1 MPLTIVLP
9 PRHCETKIVTS
20 LENIRHR
27 YVPRRWSG
35 NVMSFPVPTY
45 SLALASAAAGSYG
58 DARQTGW
65 RFPIEIDASL
75 AYADISDNDYAF
87 RGITSGGI
95 GVGIPA
101 AIAQAYAFA
110 DESKDMLKI
119 RLLDIPSIYSLS
131 VWLHYGKNDW
141 FFEVNRNGDFPEPNP
156 AVAFAAVIAEK
167 AQSSPADLSFARD
180 EDEGPAVPSP

>member
-9 PRHCETKIVTS
+9 PRHCETKIVS
-20 LENIRHR
+20 ALENIRHR
-27 YVPRRWSG
+27 YISRRWSHD
-35 NVMSFPVPTY
+35 VMSFPIPTY

-58 DARQTGW
+58 DAWQTGW

-75 AYADISDNDYAF
+75 AYADISENDYAF

-110 DESKDMLKI
+110 DGSKEMLKI

-131 VWLHYGKNDW
+131 IWLHYGKIDW
-141 FFEVNRNGDFPEPNP
+141 FLEVNRNGDSPEPKP
-156 AVAFAAVIAEK
+156 ADTFAAVIAER
-167 AQSSPADLSFARD
+167 AQSRPGGLSFARD
-180 EDEGPAVPSP
+180 EDAGPASPSP